1 LRIGLKIWAMW
12 EENQL
17 HENGNLFHEPKA
29 AYLFGRSTSGGPR
42 FVVQDD
48 IQQ

>member
-1 LRIGLKIWAMW
+1 ML

-17 HENGNLFHEPKA
+17 HESGNLFHEPKT
-29 AYLFGRSTSGGPR
+29 AYLFGRSTSGGTR

-48 IQQ
+48 VQQ

>member
-1 LRIGLKIWAMW
+1 ML
-12 EENQL
+12 EENQP

-29 AYLFGRSTSGGPR
+29 AYLFGRSTSGDAR
-42 FVVQDD
+42 FVMQND